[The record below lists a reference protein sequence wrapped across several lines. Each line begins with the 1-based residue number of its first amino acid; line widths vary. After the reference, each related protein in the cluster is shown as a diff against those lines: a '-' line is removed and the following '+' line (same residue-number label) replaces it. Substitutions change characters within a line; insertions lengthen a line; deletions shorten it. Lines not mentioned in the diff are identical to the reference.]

1 MDTLILKAAT
11 RLLVALLLI
20 VSVYLL
26 LRGHNLPGGGFIGGL
41 AAAVAMIL
49 YALAHGW
56 RETKQVVRFDPR
68 AIAMTGVAVAVFA
81 GLLAALAGLPFL
93 TGLWAF
99 PGGVPLGTP
108 LLFDIGVYLAVFGG
122 VITLVFAIERET

>member
-68 AIAMTGVAVAVFA
+68 AIAMTGVAVAVVA

-99 PGGVPLGTP
+99 PGGIPLGTP

>member
-26 LRGHNLPGGGFIGGL
+26 LRGHNLPGGGFVGGL

-49 YALAHGW
+49 YALGHGW
-56 RETKQVVRFDPR
+56 QEAKRVVRYDPR
-68 AIAMTGVAVAVFA
+68 AIAVAGVAIAVLA

-93 TGLWAF
+93 TGLWHF
-99 PGGVPLGTP
+99 PGGLPLGTP
-108 LLFDIGVYLAVFGG
+108 LIFDIGVYLAVFGG
-122 VITLVFAIERET
+122 VMTLVFAIERET

>member
-11 RLLVALLLI
+11 RLLVALLLV

-26 LRGHNLPGGGFIGGL
+26 LRGHNLPGGGFVGGL
-41 AAAVAMIL
+41 SAAIALIL

-56 RETKQVVRFDPR
+56 RAARAVTRIEPR
-68 AIAMTGVAVAVFA
+68 AIAMIGVLIAVVS
-81 GLLAALAGLPFL
+81 GLLAAFDDATFL

-99 PGGVPLGTP
+99 PGGLPLGTP
-108 LLFDIGVYLAVFGG
+108 LLFDVGVYLAVFGG
-122 VITLVFAIERET
+122 IMTLVFAIEREV